1 MVKAFVLI
9 NTEFGNEDSV
19 LDSIK
24 RLQYVIEAY
33 KVYGVYDIVAKV
45 EGDVA
50 DKVRETTIYSLKKVD
65 GIKSIMTMVA
75 IENRN

>member
-1 MVKAFVLI
+1 MIKAFVLI